1 MSKASFPL
9 LLLLVACL
17 ASCINAQHHMVSD
30 DPPLPPFN
38 ATGDEPMSYALLPE
52 SKAYFYGH
60 VAFMVLGFWILMP
73 MGIMF
78 GIARS
83 PFHVPTQI
91 LAFLVSCVGFLFGKL
106 YGHSTPHLYAGNSHH
121 TMGWLIFMLFQAQL
135 SIGVVRKI
143 ANAVARSQASYQSL
157 HEDETVRLVGTPS
170 YPSSHGD
177 SHSEGSME
185 TLHHTFEDAAPSK
198 AEEDSQLVAAPSRA
212 IDQHDIDDD
221 EDQDITVVH
230 GRRASSEDGDALLQD
245 PMMMLDREEKPP
257 LWMRPILLV
266 LPFVPN
272 FIKQSFV
279 TAAYN
284 PFTKTVCR
292 YVHSYLGRVFVI
304 LVFAQTLSGLVVY
317 HGTCR
322 SWEVLPCIAHLIK
335 GGIFFFYGILTFGRY
350 LGAFAEYGWAWNR
363 VDGASKFSFETI
375 ECGLIFTYG
384 ITNTW
389 MEHFGKD
396 DEWTHK
402 DFEHASLAFMW
413 WWCGLIGLLVE
424 SRALRRL
431 LERQVLKT
439 PLDVPKHEVQQT
451 YSFNPFPALTVM
463 LTGISMGNH
472 HQETQYSTNVHYMW
486 GLLLALAALSRI
498 GTYVLLYRSPPSDA
512 QPGRPPTEVLGAFC
526 LIAGAILFM
535 ASNPGTLTW
544 MRRLEVDSMF
554 MMNVTVALTTIT
566 LSYVAFLLIL
576 KAWAQKREQRKKAIK
591 QGYQDRF
598 VGQP

>member
-1 MSKASFPL
+1 MPA
-9 LLLLVACL
+9 
-17 ASCINAQHHMVSD
+17 
-30 DPPLPPFN
+30 FN
-38 ATGDEPMSYALLPE
+38 ATGDEPMSYALFPDN
-52 SKAYFYGH
+52 KGYFYGH
-60 VAFMVLGFWILMP
+60 VAFMVLGFWILLP

-91 LAFLVSCVGFLFGKL
+91 LAFLVSTLGFFFGKM

-121 TMGWLIFMLFQAQL
+121 TMGWIIYLFFQAQM

-143 ANAVARSQASYQSL
+143 ANAVARSQQAYQSL
-157 HEDETVRLVGTPS
+157 HEEETVRLVRSS
-170 YPSSHGD
+170 YPTSPQGD

-185 TLHHTFEDAAPSK
+185 TLHHTFDDHPK
-198 AEEDSQLVAAPSRA
+198 TEEDDDQA
-212 IDQHDIDDD
+212 IEQVDSEDD
-221 EDQDITVVH
+221 E
-230 GRRASSEDGDALLQD
+230 LLQD
-245 PMMMLDREEKPP
+245 PITMEKEEPP
-257 LWMRPILLV
+257 LWMRPILFV
-266 LPFVPN
+266 LPYIPG
-272 FIKQSFV
+272 FIKASFV

-292 YVHSYLGRVFVI
+292 IVHSLLGRVFII

-317 HGTCR
+317 HGVCR
-322 SWEVLPCIAHLIK
+322 SWDIFPCVAHLIK

-350 LGAFAEYGWAWNR
+350 LGAFAEKGWAWNR
-363 VDGASKFSFETI
+363 VDGGAKFSFETI

-396 DEWTHK
+396 DAWTHK

-431 LERQVLKT
+431 LERHVLKT
-439 PLDVPKHEVQQT
+439 PLDATETKQS

-486 GLLLALAALSRI
+486 GLLLALAAVSRLA
-498 GTYVLLYRSPPSDA
+498 TYILIYNSPPSGL
-512 QPGRPPTEVLGAFC
+512 QPGRPPTELIGAFC
-526 LIAGAILFM
+526 LIAGSILFM
-535 ASNPGTLTW
+535 ASNTGTMTW
-544 MRRLEVDSMF
+544 MRRLEIDTMF
-554 MMNVTVALTTIT
+554 MMNVTIALTSLT
-566 LSYVAFLLIL
+566 LCYVAFMMIL
-576 KAWAQKREQRKKAIK
+576 KAWAMKREDRKKAAK
-591 QGYQDRF
+591 QSYPDRF
-598 VGQP
+598 VGQA